1 MSVGKE
7 PFSSG
12 PEVASGIVTVAQP
25 TVYYDSD
32 QNRRPLITEF
42 RNFWRYRGLIK
53 LLVVRQLTVR
63 YKRSVLGVWWTVL
76 NPILTI
82 AVLWVIFSNFFGR
95 GGTLDEPY
103 IVYLSAGILLSTYFV
118 QGVNSTGASI
128 INSRNIL
135 VKMYLPPEI
144 FALVTALAAAANFI
158 LSLVPLFLLQL
169 LTGVGI
175 PWTVILV
182 PLPLVT
188 MLMFVTGIGL
198 LIASAAVY
206 FRDVLD
212 ITRVLTSLVNFLI
225 PTFWTIGILEGKSA
239 LILVENN
246 PVYSYLVSFRNLVYQ
261 GVIPERRFL
270 IMMVVSSVVAL
281 MLGVYVFS
289 RNWRRV
295 VVRL

>member
-1 MSVGKE
+1 MTS
-7 PFSSG
+7 PQ
-12 PEVASGIVTVAQP
+12 T

-32 QNRRPLITEF
+32 QSRTPLITEF
-42 RNFWRYRGLIK
+42 RNFWRYRGLIR
-53 LLVVRQLTVR
+53 LLVIRQLTVR

-82 AVLWVIFSNFFGR
+82 AVLWIIFSNFFGR
-95 GGTLDEPY
+95 GSVLEEPY
-103 IVYLSAGILLSTYFV
+103 IVYLSAGILLSSYFV

-144 FALVTALAAAANFI
+144 FALVTGLAAAVNFV
-158 LSLVPLFLLQL
+158 LSLIPLLLLQL
-169 LTGVGI
+169 YTGIGI
-175 PWTVILV
+175 PWTVTLV
-182 PLPLVT
+182 PLPMLL

-212 ITRVLTSLVNFLI
+212 MTRVLTQLVNFLI
-225 PTFWTIGILEGKSA
+225 PTFWTIDILQGGRTETA
-239 LILVENN
+239 LTLVENN
-246 PVYSYLVSFRNLVYQ
+246 PVYAYLVSFRLLVYK
-261 GVIPERRFL
+261 GEIPSTRFL
-270 IMMVVSSVVAL
+270 VMMVVSAFLAL
-281 MLGVYVFS
+281 VLGVYVFS

>member
-1 MSVGKE
+1 MTA
-7 PFSSG
+7 P
-12 PEVASGIVTVAQP
+12 QP

-32 QNRRPLITEF
+32 ASRRPLISEF
-42 RNFWRYRGLIK
+42 RNFWRYRGLIR
-53 LLVVRQLTVR
+53 LLVFRQLTVR
-63 YKRSVLGVWWTVL
+63 YQRSILGVWWTVL
-76 NPILTI
+76 NPVLTI
-82 AVLWVIFSNFFGR
+82 IILWIIFSSFFGR
-95 GGTLDEPY
+95 AGALEEPY

-118 QGVNSTGASI
+118 QGINSTGASI

-144 FALVTALAAAANFI
+144 FALVSALAAAAHFVLSLIPLFI
-158 LSLVPLFLLQL
+158 LQVF
-169 LTGVGI
+169 TGNGI

-182 PLPLVT
+182 PLPLIT

-212 ITRVLTSLVNFLI
+212 VTRVLTQLVNFLI
-225 PTFWTIGILEGKSA
+225 PTFWTIDIIQDKQSA
-239 LILVENN
+239 LTLVENN
-246 PVYSYLVSFRNLVYQ
+246 PVYSYLVSFRQLVYK
-261 GVIPERRFL
+261 GEIPSRFSL
-270 IMMVVSSVVAL
+270 TMMVVSSIGAL
-281 MLGVYVFS
+281 VLGVYVFS